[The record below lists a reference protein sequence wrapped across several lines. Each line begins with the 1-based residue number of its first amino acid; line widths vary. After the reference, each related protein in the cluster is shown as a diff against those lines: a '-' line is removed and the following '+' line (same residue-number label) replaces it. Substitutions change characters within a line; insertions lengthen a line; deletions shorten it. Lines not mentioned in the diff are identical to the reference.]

1 MNSLCTVCIVAV
13 CSCLIAAAI
22 SFARSKDEMQKVDP
36 DLVRASA
43 RLDAV
48 VNDQIRERDKEDH
61 RNEVKLLILFMCRED
76 RKRLMDFEDKINST
90 LFPGEPKP
98 DFARDLF
105 NMTREELLNAP
116 QR

>member
-1 MNSLCTVCIVAV
+1 MNGLQVFSWVAL
-13 CSCLIAAAI
+13 SSGLIAAAI
-22 SFARSKDEMQKVDP
+22 SLAESRAEEPKVDP

-48 VNDQIRERDKEDH
+48 VNDQIRERDKEMHKD
-61 RNEVKLLILFMCRED
+61 EVKFLILFMCPAD
-76 RKRLMDFEDKINST
+76 RKRLMDFEDEQNK
-90 LFPGEPKP
+90 LCPLGLPKA